1 MPSTEFDTLAETRE
15 LRAAGIEA
23 SHAEAIVS
31 TVGRSVDGLLTESRF
46 ESAMAEQTA
55 YLDKRLAE
63 QSAYLEN
70 SLAEQRAYLEKSLG
84 EQSAYLENSLAEQ
97 RAYLEKSLGEQRLCT
112 EKRLAEQQA
121 SLEKHL
127 GEQRVGM
134 EKRLGEHTVA
144 IAELKSEIYRYLW
157 LHGSMIVL
165 VLTSLYAMVEG
176 WARG

>member
-46 ESAMAEQTA
+46 DAAMAEQTA

-63 QSAYLEN
+63 QRVYLDQR
-70 SLAEQRAYLEKSLG
+70 LTEQT
-84 EQSAYLENSLAEQ
+84 AYLENSLAEQ
-97 RAYLEKSLGEQRLCT
+97 RAYLEKSLGEQRV
-112 EKRLAEQQA
+112 
-121 SLEKHL
+121 H
-127 GEQRVGM
+127 M
-134 EKRLGEHTVA
+134 EMRLGEHTVA

>member
-23 SHAEAIVS
+23 VHAEAIVS

-46 ESAMAEQTA
+46 EAAMAKQTA

-63 QSAYLEN
+63 QTAYLQK
-70 SLAEQRAYLEKSLG
+70 SLAEQRVYM
-84 EQSAYLENSLAEQ
+84 
-97 RAYLEKSLGEQRLCT
+97 EKSLGEQRAC
-112 EKRLAEQQA
+112 
-121 SLEKHL
+121 LEKHL
-127 GEQRVGM
+127 GEQRVYM

-144 IAELKSEIYRYLW
+144 ITELKSEIYRYLW

-165 VLTSLYAMVEG
+165 VLTSLYAMVES

>member
-46 ESAMAEQTA
+46 DAAMAEQTA

-63 QSAYLEN
+63 QRVYLDQRLTEQTAYLENSLAEQRAYLDQRLTEQTAYLEN

-84 EQSAYLENSLAEQ
+84 
-97 RAYLEKSLGEQRLCT
+97 K
-112 EKRLAEQQA
+112 
-121 SLEKHL
+121 
-127 GEQRVGM
+127 QRVHM
-134 EKRLGEHTVA
+134 EMRLGEHTVA

-176 WARG
+176 WARI

>member
-46 ESAMAEQTA
+46 DAAMAEQTA

-63 QSAYLEN
+63 QRVYLDQR
-70 SLAEQRAYLEKSLG
+70 LTEQTAYLEK
-84 EQSAYLENSLAEQ
+84 SLAEQ
-97 RAYLEKSLGEQRLCT
+97 RAYLEKSLGEQRV
-112 EKRLAEQQA
+112 
-121 SLEKHL
+121 H
-127 GEQRVGM
+127 M
-134 EKRLGEHTVA
+134 EMRLGEHTVA

>member
-15 LRAAGIEA
+15 LRAAGIKA

-46 ESAMAEQTA
+46 EAAMAEQTA

-63 QSAYLEN
+63 QRVYLDQRLTEQTAYLEN
-70 SLAEQRAYLEKSLG
+70 SLAEQRA
-84 EQSAYLENSLAEQ
+84 
-97 RAYLEKSLGEQRLCT
+97 
-112 EKRLAEQQA
+112 

-127 GEQRVGM
+127 GEQRVHM
-134 EKRLGEHTVA
+134 EMRLGEHTVA

>member
-46 ESAMAEQTA
+46 EAAMAEQTA
-55 YLDKRLAE
+55 YLDKRLGEQSTRLDKRLAE
-63 QSAYLEN
+63 QRVYLDQRLTEQTAYLEN
-70 SLAEQRAYLEKSLG
+70 SLAEQRAYLEKSL
-84 EQSAYLENSLAEQ
+84 AEQ
-97 RAYLEKSLGEQRLCT
+97 RAYLEKSLGEQRAC
-112 EKRLAEQQA
+112 
-121 SLEKHL
+121 LEKQL
-127 GEQRVGM
+127 GEQRVHM
-134 EKRLGEHTVA
+134 EMRLGEHTVA

-176 WARG
+176 WSRG

>member
-46 ESAMAEQTA
+46 DAAMAEQTA

-63 QSAYLEN
+63 QRVYLDQRLTEQTAYLEK

-84 EQSAYLENSLAEQ
+84 
-97 RAYLEKSLGEQRLCT
+97 K
-112 EKRLAEQQA
+112 
-121 SLEKHL
+121 
-127 GEQRVGM
+127 QRVHM
-134 EKRLGEHTVA
+134 EMRLGEHTVA

-176 WARG
+176 WSRG

>member
-46 ESAMAEQTA
+46 EAAMAEQTA
-55 YLDKRLAE
+55 YLDKRLTE
-63 QSAYLEN
+63 QSVGVEERLGEQSTRLEK
-70 SLAEQRAYLEKSLG
+70 SLAEQRVYLDQRLT
-84 EQSAYLENSLAEQ
+84 EQT
-97 RAYLEKSLGEQRLCT
+97 AYLEKSLGEQRLY
-112 EKRLAEQQA
+112 
-121 SLEKHL
+121 LEKSL
-127 GEQRVGM
+127 SEQRVGM

>member
-46 ESAMAEQTA
+46 DAAMAEQTA

-63 QSAYLEN
+63 QRVYLDQR
-70 SLAEQRAYLEKSLG
+70 LTEQT
-84 EQSAYLENSLAEQ
+84 AYLENSLAEQ
-97 RAYLEKSLGEQRLCT
+97 RAYLEKSLGEQRV
-112 EKRLAEQQA
+112 
-121 SLEKHL
+121 H
-127 GEQRVGM
+127 M
-134 EKRLGEHTVA
+134 EMRLGEHTVA

-165 VLTSLYAMVEG
+165 VLTSLYAMVQG